1 MGIVK
6 TSNIGPNDDGPDL
19 NLTSGPGGYVYV
31 NGSIITGSGSVIVGA
46 TGATGPQGEQ
56 GDPGLNGLIGATGP
70 QGEQGNPGV
79 DGAVAPAGLTWS
91 GVWSGTQSY
100 QINRVVSYN
109 SASWWCKS
117 AVPSAPPILPNNSP
131 DVDTTRWAL
140 LATQGPVGPQGI
152 QGPQGER
159 GYTDFSRTYG
169 SISGTQSPNYTLVS
183 YDINN
188 VIYYGRIKLPQTTI
202 NDIGKEVVLIISSG
216 NTTNLYTDIYTYDN
230 SIGIQT
236 NPGTTIGMLRAYY
249 GEEYRFTCN
258 GVNDWLCEN
267 ISSYAH
273 GNQLGGSLHSVV
285 SGLTAG
291 FMSSSDKLILDNI
304 TSSTQSLTNKTI
316 VGSTNYVDAN
326 GLKTTTDPVYIV
338 ATAPSLG
345 QVLMAVS
352 ATQATWQTAP
362 INTGPQGATGST
374 GATGS
379 IANTTSQKTPT
390 DPTITSSTIGVMMGL
405 SASITPTQTGK
416 ILIIISGDIDNDTN
430 SRGSRVQIR
439 TGTGSAP
446 INGAALTGSAQ
457 GGLVTFEQNNNA
469 IRVPFALNAIE
480 NGLTLNTPVWIDIS
494 LVSITGGNSRV
505 RDISIS
511 VVEL

>member
-236 NPGTTIGMLRAYY
+236 NPGTTVGMLRAYY

-267 ISSYAH
+267 ISSY
-273 GNQLGGSLHSVV
+273 
-285 SGLTAG
+285 TA
-291 FMSSSDKLILDNI
+291 
-304 TSSTQSLTNKTI
+304 Q
-316 VGSTNYVDAN
+316 
-326 GLKTTTDPVYIV
+326 
-338 ATAPSLG
+338 
-345 QVLMAVS
+345 
-352 ATQATWQTAP
+352 
-362 INTGPQGATGST
+362 
-374 GATGS
+374 
-379 IANTTSQKTPT
+379 NTTSQKTPT
-390 DPTITSSTIGVMMGL
+390 DPTITSSTVGVMMGL

-416 ILIIISGDIDNDTN
+416 ILIIISGDMDNDTGDTN
-430 SRGSRVQIR
+430 GAQVQIR
-439 TGTGSAP
+439 TGTGTPP

-457 GGLVTFEQNNNA
+457 GGLVKMVVDTSGGGVS
-469 IRVPFALNAIE
+469 IPRVPFSLNAIE

-494 LVSITGGNSRV
+494 LASITGGNSRV